1 MPKPR
6 RSDGRENTSL
16 AAFVASPVFTHVG
29 PAVSSTVKAS
39 SVSTARVGLPCQT
52 MTQTI
57 DIDGQ
62 TVHASAVLCR
72 EPDGIWRIEPIQD
85 ARTGTPVRSSKPAAV
100 AQ

>member
-1 MPKPR
+1 
-6 RSDGRENTSL
+6 
-16 AAFVASPVFTHVG
+16 
-29 PAVSSTVKAS
+29 
-39 SVSTARVGLPCQT
+39 